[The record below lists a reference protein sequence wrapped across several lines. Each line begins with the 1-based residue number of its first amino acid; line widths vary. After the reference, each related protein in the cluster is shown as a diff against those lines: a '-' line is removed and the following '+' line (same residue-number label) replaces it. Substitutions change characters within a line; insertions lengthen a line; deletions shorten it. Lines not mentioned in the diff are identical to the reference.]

1 MSPDP
6 QVYLI
11 FSSDARWV
19 QQQRDKLLDGLMP
32 REMRDENLLEIYS
45 GQGPLRLEDHVS
57 AIVSELATI
66 PFLPDSRR
74 VVVVHELAD
83 LLVAGGGKRKGSA
96 AAKAEAAEAGAKK
109 KGAKGTGAPERKRA
123 TPVEALAAFVKH
135 DLPATPNVLVFSNV
149 VEIERGQQIDEK
161 SALFKLFAPPMGR
174 AIRPTGRQTDPLWL
188 MGDALLARDAP
199 NCLRLFRT
207 LYHDDVSVRFRIFGE
222 ILKNVRFLLQAKV
235 LPTLRAKGVGDEA
248 IRTSYLPEDKRLSL
262 LLAPDFI
269 QEKVRK
275 AAPRFNVRELMKA
288 MEDLLAINR
297 VLIPSQ
303 SDTYAPDVK
312 LLMET
317 FLIALCVGAK

>member
-6 QVYLI
+6 QIYLI
-11 FSSDARWV
+11 YNSDARWV
-19 QQQRDKLLDGLMP
+19 QQQRDKLLDDLMP

-45 GQGPLRLEDHVS
+45 TSGPLRLADHVS

-83 LLVAGGGKRKGSA
+83 LLFAGGGKRGGA
-96 AAKAEAAEAGAKK
+96 AAKAEAAGGGAKK
-109 KGAKGTGAPERKRA
+109 RGAKGGAAAGPKRL
-123 TPVEALAAFVKH
+123 TPVEALAAFVAH
-135 DLPATPNVLVFSNV
+135 DLPATPNVLIFSNV
-149 VEIERGQQIDEK
+149 VEIERGQQIDDK
-161 SALFKLFAPPMGR
+161 SPLFKMIAPPIGR
-174 AIRPTGRQTDPLWL
+174 VIRPPRKQTDPLWL

-207 LYHDDVSVRFRIFGE
+207 VYQSDAPHRVFYEL
-222 ILKNVRFLLQAKV
+222 LKNVRFLLQAKV
-235 LPTLRAKGVGDEA
+235 LRTLDERSVGTEA
-248 IRTSYLPEDKRLSL
+248 IRTSYLPEDKRLNL
-262 LLAPDFI
+262 LLQPDFI

-275 AAPRFNVRELMKA
+275 AAPKFNVRELMKA

-303 SDTYAPDVK
+303 SDAYAPDVR

-317 FLIALCVGAK
+317 FIIGLCVGAK

>member
-11 FSSDARWV
+11 FSSNAREV
-19 QQQRDKLLDGLMP
+19 QQQRDRLLDSLMP

-45 GQGPLRLEDHVS
+45 SSGPLRLQDHVS

-83 LLVAGGGKRKGSA
+83 LLFAGGGRRGGGA
-96 AAKAEAAEAGAKK
+96 AAKAGAGEGGAKK
-109 KGAKGTGAPERKRA
+109 KGAKGAAAPDRKRA
-123 TPVEALAAFVKH
+123 TPVEALAAFVAH
-135 DLPATPNVLVFSNV
+135 DLPATPNVLIFSSV

-161 SALFKLFAPPMGR
+161 SALFKILMPPMGR
-174 AIRPTGRQTDPLWL
+174 VIRPAHKQTDPLWQ
-188 MGDALLARDAP
+188 MGDALLLRDAP

-207 LYHDDVSVRFRIFGE
+207 VYHEDAKHRVFYE

-248 IRTSYLPEDKRLSL
+248 IRTSYLPEDKKLNL
-262 LLAPDFI
+262 MLAPSFI
-269 QEKVRK
+269 QEKVCA
-275 AAPRFNVRELMKA
+275 AAPRFTVRQLMKA

-303 SDTYAPDVK
+303 SDTYAPDVR

-317 FLIALCVGAK
+317 FLISLCVGAK